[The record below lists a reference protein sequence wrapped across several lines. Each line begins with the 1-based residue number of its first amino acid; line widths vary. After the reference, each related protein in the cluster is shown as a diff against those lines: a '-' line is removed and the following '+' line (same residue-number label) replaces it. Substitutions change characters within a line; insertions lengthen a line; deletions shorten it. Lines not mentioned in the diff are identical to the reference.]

1 MFSRDHHNLIETVL
15 ESLNSEL
22 LRDTSC
28 YFGGGTAI
36 ALRFGEFRES
46 IDVDFM
52 VSSAAGYRTLREL
65 IKSSGFKSIMVH
77 QVPLVRDPVADQY
90 GIRAILD
97 VGGTPIKFEIVSEG
111 RISFEIPGRDDEV
124 CGVAT
129 LSLLDMATS
138 KLLANSDRWADTSVF
153 SRDLIDLAM
162 MEPSNG
168 LMDEAVDKAEGAYG
182 SSVVRDLDK
191 AIDYHRDNPHRLDQC
206 IRELKMDSTPKA
218 LLWDRIQRL
227 YR

>member
-22 LRDTSC
+22 FRDTSC

-65 IKSSGFKSIMVH
+65 IKSSGFKSIMVR
-77 QVPLVRDPVADQY
+77 QVPLVRDPVTDQY

-111 RISFEIPGRDDEV
+111 VS
-124 CGVAT
+124 A
-129 LSLLDMATS
+129 S
-138 KLLANSDRWADTSVF
+138 KFRGGTTRYVGWRRCPYSTWQQVNFLRTPTDGQT
-153 SRDLIDLAM
+153 
-162 MEPSNG
+162 PP
-168 LMDEAVDKAEGAYG
+168 
-182 SSVVRDLDK
+182 SSV
-191 AIDYHRDNPHRLDQC
+191 
-206 IRELKMDSTPKA
+206 ET
-218 LLWDRIQRL
+218 
-227 YR
+227 